1 MDAKD
6 YLESHWMKNEVWA
19 HLLYPIHQERLR
31 KCAEAVAGGKAFVD
45 IGCGCGH
52 STAIM
57 KGFCPGDWTGVD
69 FGESAI
75 VNARKFFPDIK
86 FLYCLKAEDI
96 PKGGW
101 DGVVCSEVIEHVE
114 GPDSFVRTLAEITA
128 PGGVLVLTTP
138 NRKVCDPGHLR
149 LYTRPTLE
157 ALFKGF
163 PGTAE
168 IRSEGRFFYVVA
180 RKEK

>member
-1 MDAKD
+1 MEAKE
-6 YLESHWMKNEVWA
+6 YLEGHWMKHEVWNR
-19 HLLYPIHQERLR
+19 LLNPIHQERLR
-31 KCAEAVAGGKAFVD
+31 KCAAAVAGGTTFVD

-52 STAIM
+52 STSIM
-57 KGFCPGDWTGVD
+57 KGFCPGDWTGID

-75 VNARKFFPDIK
+75 TEARKLFPDIK
-86 FLYCLKAEDI
+86 FLYCLHTYEI

-114 GPDSFVRTLAEITA
+114 GPDSFVRTLAGITA

-157 ALFKGF
+157 VLFKGF

-168 IRSEGRFFYVVA
+168 IRSEGRFFYIIA
-180 RKEK
+180 RKEA

>member
-1 MDAKD
+1 MDAKT
-6 YLESHWMKNEVWA
+6 YLENHWMKHEVWNR
-19 HLLYPIHQERLR
+19 LLAPMHQDRLR
-31 KCAEAVAGGKAFVD
+31 KCADAVAGGKAFVD

-75 VNARKFFPDIK
+75 AEARKFFPDIK
-86 FLYCLKAEDI
+86 FLYCLQTSDI

-114 GPDSFVRTLAEITA
+114 DPMDFVRVLWDITA
-128 PGGVLVLTTP
+128 PGGVLVITTP
-138 NRKVCDPGHLR
+138 NRPVNDPGHLR
-149 LYTRPTLE
+149 VFSRLTLT
-157 ALFKGF
+157 ALFEQF

-168 IRSEGRFFYVVA
+168 IRSEGRCWYVIA
-180 RKEK
+180 RKEA

>member
-1 MDAKD
+1 MDAKT
-6 YLESHWMKNEVWA
+6 YLENHWMKHEVWNR
-19 HLLYPIHQERLR
+19 LLAPMHQERLR
-31 KCAEAVAGGKAFVD
+31 KCAEAVAGGTTFVD

-52 STAIM
+52 STSIM

-75 VNARKFFPDIK
+75 AEARRLFPDIK
-86 FLYCLKAEDI
+86 FLYCLHTYEI

-114 GPDSFVRTLAEITA
+114 DPLAFVKTLGEITA
-128 PGGVLVLTTP
+128 PGGRLVVTTP
-138 NRKVCDPGHLR
+138 NRPVNDPGHLR
-149 LYTRPTLE
+149 VFSRLTLT
-157 ALFKGF
+157 ALFESF

-168 IRSEGRFFYVVA
+168 IQSEGRFFYVIA
-180 RKEK
+180 SKEP